1 MNWDHRFKAVSQAGP
16 LAGHV
21 FRVVEVNPQDM
32 VLWGECGKGGA
43 GMTWRG
49 ELKQFK
55 RLFTLAPKVGT
66 G

>member
-1 MNWDHRFKAVSQAGP
+1 MNWDRRFKAVSQSGP

-32 VLWGECGKGGA
+32 VLWSEVGTGGGA

-49 ELKQFK
+49 DLKAFK
-55 RLFTLAPKVGT
+55 KTFTLAKVGA